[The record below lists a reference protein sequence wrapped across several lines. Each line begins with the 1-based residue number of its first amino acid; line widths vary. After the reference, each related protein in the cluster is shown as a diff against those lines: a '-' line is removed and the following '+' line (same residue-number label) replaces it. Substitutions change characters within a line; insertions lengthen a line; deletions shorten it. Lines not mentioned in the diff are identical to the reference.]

1 MFCGQ
6 VGPHISGRLLRLTKD
21 QWDIIQESFYLNPS
35 VVKAYLVPS
44 VLLQN
49 RQCVNLDTKGVENL
63 FDPETGANIGMPT
76 GIFAKK
82 CVGEIAGHYDVYI
95 LNRIEAHHLRAR
107 PHSSISPTNP
117 SHREQD

>member
-1 MFCGQ
+1 MLCGQ
-6 VGPHISGRLLRLTKD
+6 VGPHISGRLLQLTKD

-49 RQCVNLDTKGVENL
+49 RQCVNLEDTKGVENL
-63 FDPETGANIGMPT
+63 FVQETGANIGMPIGT
-76 GIFAKK
+76 FAKK

-95 LNRIEAHHLRAR
+95 LSRIEAHHLRAR
-107 PHSSISPTNP
+107 PLILSRIIPT
-117 SHREQD
+117 R